1 MHPEALTPNTKRI
14 LESLGQR
21 SLTQDV
27 YLAGGSALALYYGHR
42 FSVDLDW
49 FGQGFEFTENFRD
62 RLNEIG
68 ELKVV
73 SQAKDTFH
81 GQLDGVEISFF
92 RYPYKLL
99 NPLVVYNQ
107 NISLASEQDIACMK
121 LEAIASR
128 GGKKDF
134 IDLYFLLQ
142 NFSLDELIKLMP
154 MKFGVEYNANHL
166 LKALTYFEDAE
177 LQPMPRM
184 RKEISWRGVKKNL
197 AAAASDYLQRK
208 KRHGEACGA
217 REK

>member
-1 MHPEALTPNTKRI
+1 MHPEALTPNTKRVF
-14 LESLGQR
+14 ESLGQKA
-21 SLTQDV
+21 LTQDV
-27 YLAGGSALALYYGHR
+27 YLAGGSALALHYGHR

-49 FGQGFEFTENFRD
+49 FGQRFEFTENFRD

-73 SQAKDTFH
+73 SQAEDTFH

-99 NPLVVYNQ
+99 NSLVAYNQ
-107 NISLASEQDIACMK
+107 RIVLASEQDIACMK

-128 GGKKDF
+128 GSKKDF

-154 MKFGVEYNANHL
+154 IKFGVEYNTNHL

-177 LQPMPRM
+177 SQPMPRM
-184 RKEISWRGVKKNL
+184 IKEISWAEVKKSL
-197 AAAASDYLQRK
+197 AAAAEDYVRAENHLCG
-208 KRHGEACGA
+208 GE
-217 REK
+217 EK